1 MFKSEIKILLEKPTW
16 KIFILSWFFY
26 LTGLI
31 LFGHYVWSEDIYGYN
46 QNTGKDFN
54 NYIDFIRK
62 IDTVRY
68 FLSPVYLAGV
78 ASVIWL
84 ILQIGLTGLKKSIE
98 KKLLFKI
105 ILLGLIILSL
115 QFWIKT
121 VYFVLIQGN
130 YSPDEVKYFY
140 PLSILHFFNPE
151 HLNLKIVKALGRL
164 NLYHITFMIFIT
176 WGIKLYTSVSFGRL
190 FTIVLATYGMGF
202 LLLQMVVILIFI

>member
-16 KIFILSWFFY
+16 IIFIISWFFY

-31 LFGHYVWSEDIYGYN
+31 LFSHYVWSEDIYGYN

-62 IDTVRY
+62 IDIVRY
-68 FLSPVYLAGV
+68 LLSPVYLAGV
-78 ASVIWL
+78 AGVIWL
-84 ILQIGLTGLKKSIE
+84 LLQIGLTGLKKSIE

-105 ILLGLIILSL
+105 ILLSLIILSFP
-115 QFWIKT
+115 FWIKT

-151 HLNLKIVKALGRL
+151 HLHLKVVKALGRL
-164 NLYHITFMIFIT
+164 NLYHIAFMIFIT
-176 WGIKLYTSVSFGRL
+176 WCIKLYISVSFGRL
-190 FTIVLATYGMGF
+190 FTIILSTYGIGF
-202 LLLQMVVILIFI
+202 LLLQMVLILIFI